1 MHVSMRCHRTKHRPP
16 RDTFA
21 KTPYPR
27 RRATQLRLALARRL
41 MKIALFLP
49 NLGGGGVERV
59 FVHLARGLAE
69 RGETVELVLASRQ
82 GVYLAEVPATV
93 TLRDLGAGRVL
104 RAVLPLARYLHET
117 RPDVLLT
124 AQDHANVVAVAAR
137 ALARTRWGVATKLVL
152 GHHSSAI
159 GKTAAE
165 MPRNERVVMAL
176 VPHLYGRADRI
187 VAVASGVADSLAAYA
202 HLERASLDVIYN
214 PIITPELL
222 QKAAA
227 SVDHPWLQQGQ
238 ALGQP
243 PVVLGCG
250 RLVPDKDYPTLLR
263 AFALVCK
270 ELPARLLILGE
281 GPELPRLQA
290 LTRELGLDEA
300 VQFPGFFA
308 NPYGM
313 LQRAAVFVQSSVR
326 EALPT
331 VLVESLAIG
340 TPVVATRTASGTA
353 EILENS
359 EFGPLGALVPCGDA
373 PALAQ
378 AILQVLRQRPLPAPP
393 QALRRFQLDTAI
405 SNYLNLLRDACTDP
419 HPKLRRAR

>member
-1 MHVSMRCHRTKHRPP
+1 
-16 RDTFA
+16 
-21 KTPYPR
+21 
-27 RRATQLRLALARRL
+27 

-82 GVYLAEVPATV
+82 GVYLAEVPAGVTV
-93 TLRDLGAGRVL
+93 RDLGVPRVL
-104 RAVLPLARYLHET
+104 RAVLPLARYLGET

-137 ALARTRWGVATKLVL
+137 ALARTRWGAATKLVL

-176 VPHLYGRADRI
+176 VPHLFGRADRI
-187 VAVASGVADSLAAYA
+187 VAVAGGVADRLAEYA
-202 HLERASLDVIYN
+202 RLERSSLDVVYN
-214 PIITPELL
+214 PIITPELF
-222 QKAAA
+222 QKAAEPT
-227 SVDHPWLQQGQ
+227 DHPWLQP
-238 ALGQP
+238 GQP

-263 AFALVCK
+263 AFALVRR
-270 ELPARLLILGE
+270 ELPARLLLLGE
-281 GPELPRLQA
+281 GPERPRLLA
-290 LTRELGLDEA
+290 LATELGLDGA
-300 VQFPGFFA
+300 VELPGFFA

-313 LQRAAVFVQSSVR
+313 LKQAALFVQSSVR

-331 VLVESLAIG
+331 VLVESLALG

-353 EILENS
+353 EILQNAQ
-359 EFGPLGALVPCGDA
+359 FGPLGAMVPCGD
-373 PALAQ
+373 PQALAQ
-378 AILQVLRQRPLPAPP
+378 AILQALRQPPPPAPVE
-393 QALRRFQLDTAI
+393 ALEPFQLDTAI
-405 SNYLNLLRDACTDP
+405 SNYLTLLRDTCAEP
-419 HPKLRRAR
+419 RPKLRRAGQRRRSI